1 MEIVSIESQVEEGHN
16 MTNAP
21 CKRLSLAGPVDGRSA
36 RIFYK
41 GRVQCSHAATTAIPN
56 QVDMY
61 HEKKT
66 EQFEKEPSSSHLDIV
81 LRLELL
87 AKLLFM
93 LEGNMAM
100 LS

>member
-1 MEIVSIESQVEEGHN
+1 
-16 MTNAP
+16 MTRQNAP
-21 CKRLSLAGPVDGRSA
+21 CKRLSLAGPVNGRSA
-36 RIFYK
+36 RIFDK

-56 QVDMY
+56 QVDII
-61 HEKKT
+61 KKN
-66 EQFEKEPSSSHLDIV
+66 EQLEKETSPSHLDIV

-87 AKLLFM
+87 AKLLFK

>member
-1 MEIVSIESQVEEGHN
+1 M
-16 MTNAP
+16 
-21 CKRLSLAGPVDGRSA
+21 
-36 RIFYK
+36 
-41 GRVQCSHAATTAIPN
+41 
-56 QVDMY
+56 DMH

-66 EQFEKEPSSSHLDIV
+66 EELEKEPSPSHLDIV

-87 AKLLFM
+87 AKLLFK

>member
-1 MEIVSIESQVEEGHN
+1 MSIESQVEEGQD

-21 CKRLSLAGPVDGRSA
+21 CKRLSLARPVDGRSA

-56 QVDMY
+56 QIDN
-61 HEKKT
+61 HKKT
-66 EQFEKEPSSSHLDIV
+66 EQLEKEPSPSHLDIV

>member
-1 MEIVSIESQVEEGHN
+1 

-21 CKRLSLAGPVDGRSA
+21 CKRLSLARPVNGRSA

-66 EQFEKEPSSSHLDIV
+66 EELDEKEPSPSHLDIV

>member
-1 MEIVSIESQVEEGHN
+1 
-16 MTNAP
+16 MTWQNTP
-21 CKRLSLAGPVDGRSA
+21 CKRLSLAGPVNGRSA

-56 QVDMY
+56 QVDII
-61 HEKKT
+61 KKT
-66 EQFEKEPSSSHLDIV
+66 EQLEKEPSPSHLDIV

-87 AKLLFM
+87 AKLLFK

>member
-1 MEIVSIESQVEEGHN
+1 
-16 MTNAP
+16 MTRQNAP
-21 CKRLSLAGPVDGRSA
+21 CKRLSLAGPVNGRSA
-36 RIFYK
+36 RIFDK

-56 QVDMY
+56 QVGIIK
-61 HEKKT
+61 KKT
-66 EQFEKEPSSSHLDIV
+66 EQLEKEPSPSHLDIV

-87 AKLLFM
+87 AKLLFI

>member
-1 MEIVSIESQVEEGHN
+1 
-16 MTNAP
+16 MTRQNAP
-21 CKRLSLAGPVDGRSA
+21 CKRLSLAGPVNGRSA

-56 QVDMY
+56 QVDII
-61 HEKKT
+61 KKT
-66 EQFEKEPSSSHLDIV
+66 ELPEKEPSPSHLDIV

-87 AKLLFM
+87 AKLLFK

>member
-1 MEIVSIESQVEEGHN
+1 
-16 MTNAP
+16 MTRQNAP
-21 CKRLSLAGPVDGRSA
+21 CKSLSLAGPVNGRSA
-36 RIFYK
+36 RIFDK

-56 QVDMY
+56 QVDII
-61 HEKKT
+61 KKT
-66 EQFEKEPSSSHLDIV
+66 EQPEKEPSPSHLDIV

-87 AKLLFM
+87 AKLLFI

>member
-1 MEIVSIESQVEEGHN
+1 
-16 MTNAP
+16 MTWQNTP
-21 CKRLSLAGPVDGRSA
+21 CKRLSLAGPVNGRPA

-56 QVDMY
+56 QVDII
-61 HEKKT
+61 KKT
-66 EQFEKEPSSSHLDIV
+66 EQLEKETSPSHLDIV

-87 AKLLFM
+87 AKLLFK

>member
-1 MEIVSIESQVEEGHN
+1 MHLASASLLLALSTVGLRESSTRAVFN
-16 MTNAP
+16 VPTLLLLLFLIR
-21 CKRLSLAGPVDGRSA
+21 K
-36 RIFYK
+36 I
-41 GRVQCSHAATTAIPN
+41 II
-56 QVDMY
+56 
-61 HEKKT
+61 KKT
-66 EQFEKEPSSSHLDIV
+66 EQLEKEPSPSHLDIV